1 MSGWHREYCPTCTYP
16 SRCWDER
23 VDQKAN
29 EVDWLKSKGAGVQSV
44 IDSQWVTK
52 WVNSTQHLRKE
63 QGYLCL
69 IHFQV
74 IPFLAPASF
83 ILPSTLSGTCSK
95 KCEPPAWKVG
105 GCEKF
110 SARITRRAIATNAVK
125 SASSQNLESLLWEDG
140 KIERKIFSTGCKW
153 PSLNSPNSQ
162 YGWNW
167 GLSNWNIC
175 SPFIPFC
182 NVEIF

>member
-1 MSGWHREYCPTCTYP
+1 MYGICYLKYCLNRYRAQVRKHSHHTEFNSILIQWAAGTGSIVLPVPILPVAGTKESIRT
-16 SRCWDER
+16 
-23 VDQKAN
+23 QKAN

-63 QGYLCL
+63 KGYLCL

-83 ILPSTLSGTCSK
+83 ILPSTLSGSK
-95 KCEPPAWKVG
+95 KWEPPAWKVG

-110 SARITRRAIATNAVK
+110 SARITRRGGQSRQTPSSRLRPKISSHYYGRTVK
-125 SASSQNLESLLWEDG
+125 
-140 KIERKIFSTGCKW
+140 
-153 PSLNSPNSQ
+153 
-162 YGWNW
+162 
-167 GLSNWNIC
+167 
-175 SPFIPFC
+175 
-182 NVEIF
+182 